1 MIKKYDLFFKL
12 LPFFYLSIFLPAG
25 SIHNYLLAATL
36 HVGQGQIYSNLEEAA
51 GQTLPGDTIMFHAGV
66 YSGGQYIFGLQGTE
80 TDWITIL
87 AAPNDTVIVEGSG
100 TAWQLSDPAFVSIE
114 DVYFQHQ
121 SINGINIDDGG
132 DYNTPAHHI
141 RFVNCTLRD
150 MNASGNNDL
159 LKMSG
164 VDHFQITEC
173 KFMNGST
180 GGSGIDMVGCHWGL
194 IERNYFNDMGS
205 NSIQAKGGSQ
215 YIEISQNSFING
227 GLRSLNLGG
236 STGLD
241 YFRPIDAPFEAADLQ
256 VYSNIFVRSQA
267 PVAFVGSI
275 NVEVVNN
282 TIFRPT
288 KWVTRILQESVDPD
302 RFIECGDN
310 KFSNNI
316 VYIGNLGTETNI
328 GPNTRPESFIYSNN
342 LWFNDQDG
350 NWSGPDI
357 PVSDP
362 AIIIGSDPSF
372 LDTLN
377 HDFQLNPSSP
387 AIGKV
392 NTSDPPQFDYFGIS
406 FNNPRS
412 LGAIEGDP
420 PTTRIY
426 QMPEKTVTFELLDN
440 YPNPFN
446 PRTTIAFVIT
456 KTVLAN
462 LKIYNIIGEEIS
474 IIVSKELPAGTYKY
488 HWNTS
493 RMNGLVSGIYF
504 YRLEIIDPSSDRHS
518 EKTKKMILIK

>member
-1 MIKKYDLFFKL
+1 MYIIKECRFF
-12 LPFFYLSIFLPAG
+12 LSIILIVFSFFNCLFAE
-25 SIHNYLLAATL
+25 TL
-36 HVGQGQIYSNLEEAA
+36 HVGQGQPYVNLEDAA
-51 GQTLPGDTIMFHAGV
+51 GQVLPGDTIMFHEGA
-66 YSGGQYIFGLQGTE
+66 YSGGQYVFGLQGTE

-87 AAPNDTVIVEGSG
+87 AAPNDTVIVEGNG
-100 TAWQLSDPAFVSIE
+100 TAWQLSDPAYVSIE
-114 DVYFQHQ
+114 GIFFQQQ
-121 SINGINIDDGG
+121 SINGVNIDDGG
-132 DYNTPAHHI
+132 DYNTPAYHV
-141 RFVNCTLRD
+141 RFVNCTFRD

-164 VDHFQITEC
+164 VDHFQVIAC
-173 KFMNGST
+173 NFMNGSA
-180 GGSGIDMVGCHWGL
+180 GGSGIDMVGCHWGM
-194 IERNYFNDMGS
+194 IKSNYFNGMGS

-215 YIEISQNSFING
+215 YVEISQNSFIDG

-236 STGLD
+236 STGLT
-241 YFRPIDAPFEAADLQ
+241 YFRPMDAPFEAADLQ
-256 VYSNIFVRSQA
+256 VYSNIFVGSQA
-267 PVAFVGSI
+267 AIAYVGSI

-282 TIFRPT
+282 TIFKPV

-310 KFSNNI
+310 TFNNNI

-342 LWFNDQDG
+342 LWFNYQDG

-362 AIIIGSDPSF
+362 AIIIGNDPLF

-392 NTSDPPQFDYFGIS
+392 TTSDPPQFDYLGNP

-412 LGAIEGDP
+412 LGAIEGNP
-420 PTTRIY
+420 PTTDIA
-426 QMPEKTVTFELLDN
+426 QIPEKNFAFELLDN

-446 PRTTIAFVIT
+446 PGTTIKFVLT
-456 KTVLAN
+456 KTMFVS
-462 LKIYNIIGEEIS
+462 LKIYNILGEEIS
-474 IIVSKELPAGTYKY
+474 SIVSERLSAGTYKY

-493 RMNGLVSGIYF
+493 QMNGLVSGVYF
-504 YRLEIIDPSSDRHS
+504 CRLEIIDPLSQKYS